1 MKKERWVV
9 SAKRADFQ
17 AIADRFGID
26 PVIARLIRNRDVTGE
41 KEIEEYLFGD
51 LEQLHNPLLMKDMER
66 AADLIA
72 EKIREKKPIRIIGDY
87 DIDGVT
93 ATYILPTG
101 LKDLGADVDVRIPD
115 RIADGYGLNEH
126 LVQFA
131 ADEGR
136 DTIVTCDNG
145 IAASSQIRLAKE
157 LGMTVVVTDHHEVPF
172 EEDENGER
180 RYILP
185 PADAVVNPKQKDC
198 SYPFP
203 GLCGAAVA
211 WKLIQTMEAKA
222 DIPKEHSF
230 RFLEFV
236 AIATIGDVMD
246 LQGENRILV
255 NRGYLHMVFHC
266 IFRHFGK
273 PGIEKRLWNLSCD
286 IAVEHMID
294 GIYHRSVRYSRSL
307 LRRETYRLLE
317 KEKKTLNAERI
328 YKLLK
333 EEFLKEK
340 ELARLEKEFYVDDHK
355 YWVNQQPNQKPNPLM
370 SKKWGDI
377 SDGIETDLET
387 FSRESGEQDGDF
399 LDQLKIENRE
409 RYDYREF
416 LRKFAV
422 FREELTVDPDS
433 FDYNFYTYGLSL
445 YGNMPLIEPLETREV
460 KKVSEFVIVID
471 TSMSCSGELV
481 QRFLEETYGILSDS
495 GNFFQKVN
503 IHIIQCDEKVHSDVK
518 ITGAEE
524 LQEYMNSLELYGD
537 GGTDFRPA
545 FAYVEELME
554 KREYENLKGLVY
566 FTDGYGLFPAK
577 MPPYRTAF
585 VFMEQEPE
593 DVDIPAWAMKLVITE
608 EEL

>member
-1 MKKERWVV
+1 MSDIETTEKNKNNFLPGQGSNSQE
-9 SAKRADFQ
+9 AAQ
-17 AIADRFGID
+17 
-26 PVIARLIRNRDVTGE
+26 RLQDIGSS
-41 KEIEEYLFGD
+41 IL
-51 LEQLHNPLLMKDMER
+51 R
-66 AADLIA
+66 AA
-72 EKIREKKPIRIIGDY
+72 R
-87 DIDGVT
+87 
-93 ATYILPTG
+93 
-101 LKDLGADVDVRIPD
+101 
-115 RIADGYGLNEH
+115 
-126 LVQFA
+126 
-131 ADEGR
+131 DE
-136 DTIVTCDNG
+136 
-145 IAASSQIRLAKE
+145 LY
-157 LGMTVVVTDHHEVPF
+157 LGM
-172 EEDENGER
+172 
-180 RYILP
+180 
-185 PADAVVNPKQKDC
+185 
-198 SYPFP
+198 
-203 GLCGAAVA
+203 
-211 WKLIQTMEAKA
+211 
-222 DIPKEHSF
+222 
-230 RFLEFV
+230 RFLDV
-236 AIATIGDVMD
+236 ALSSFIYQMDGSVSPFGTDGAVMYFHPAQ
-246 LQGENRILV
+246 LGGLYKENRILV

-273 PGIEKRLWNLSCD
+273 PRIEKRLWNLSCD

-328 YKLLK
+328 YKILK

-340 ELARLEKEFYVDDHK
+340 ELAQLEKEFYVDDHK
-355 YWVNQQPNQKPNPLM
+355 YWANQQPDRKPNPLM

-518 ITGAEE
+518 ITSREE
-524 LQEYMNSLELYGD
+524 LQDYMDSLELYGD

-554 KREYENLKGLVY
+554 KREFENLKGLVY

>member
-1 MKKERWVV
+1 MSDIETTEKNKNNFLPGQGSNPQE
-9 SAKRADFQ
+9 AAQ
-17 AIADRFGID
+17 
-26 PVIARLIRNRDVTGE
+26 RLQDIGSS
-41 KEIEEYLFGD
+41 IL
-51 LEQLHNPLLMKDMER
+51 R
-66 AADLIA
+66 AA
-72 EKIREKKPIRIIGDY
+72 R
-87 DIDGVT
+87 
-93 ATYILPTG
+93 
-101 LKDLGADVDVRIPD
+101 
-115 RIADGYGLNEH
+115 
-126 LVQFA
+126 
-131 ADEGR
+131 DE
-136 DTIVTCDNG
+136 
-145 IAASSQIRLAKE
+145 LY
-157 LGMTVVVTDHHEVPF
+157 LGM
-172 EEDENGER
+172 
-180 RYILP
+180 
-185 PADAVVNPKQKDC
+185 
-198 SYPFP
+198 
-203 GLCGAAVA
+203 
-211 WKLIQTMEAKA
+211 
-222 DIPKEHSF
+222 
-230 RFLEFV
+230 RFLDV
-236 AIATIGDVMD
+236 ALSSFIYQMDGSVSPFGTDGAVMYFHPAQ
-246 LQGENRILV
+246 LGGLYKENRILV

-273 PGIEKRLWNLSCD
+273 PRIEKRLWNLSCD

-328 YKLLK
+328 YKILK

-340 ELARLEKEFYVDDHK
+340 ELAQLEKEFYVDDHK
-355 YWVNQQPNQKPNPLM
+355 YWANQQPDRKPNPLM

-518 ITGAEE
+518 ITSREE
-524 LQEYMNSLELYGD
+524 LQDYMDSLELYGD

-554 KREYENLKGLVY
+554 KREFENLKGLVY

-608 EEL
+608 EELQGEEIP